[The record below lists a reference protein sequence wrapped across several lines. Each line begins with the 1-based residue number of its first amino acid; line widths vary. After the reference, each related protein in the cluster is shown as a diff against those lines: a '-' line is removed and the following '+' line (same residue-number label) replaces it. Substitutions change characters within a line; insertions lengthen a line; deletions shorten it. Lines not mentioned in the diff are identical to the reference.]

1 MTVQAIAIQRI
12 FKKFHSVPN
21 NNLRSGLQNTTGS
34 SQNINPQLGH
44 TQAFLET
51 LWSQTSHLKEAYL
64 LYLSSDIKN
73 DYNDS
78 VSIIEKDKQIES

>member
-21 NNLRSGLQNTTGS
+21 NNLRTGLQNTTGS

-44 TQAFLET
+44 TQALLET

-64 LYLSSDIKN
+64 LYLSSDIRN
-73 DYNDS
+73 YYNDS